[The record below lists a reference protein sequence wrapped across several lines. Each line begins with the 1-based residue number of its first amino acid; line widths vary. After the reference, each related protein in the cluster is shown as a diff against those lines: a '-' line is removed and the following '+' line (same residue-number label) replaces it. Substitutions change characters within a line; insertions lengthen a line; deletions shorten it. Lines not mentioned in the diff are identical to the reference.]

1 MNPNHVKNRI
11 IIFEDQLFSQIA
23 LEHIIFNELKLQ
35 SKTTFCNNGI
45 QIIIMIRQL
54 FEEYNENQEALVII
68 DYHMPGMNGIDVV
81 KQTRDFLTSK
91 GVQPDEMPRFAFRAQ
106 QFWDLPPESVR
117 EILKHGFKMDDIFE
131 KVTNKQQLKH
141 YFKKI
146 GY

>member
-106 QFWDLPPESVR
+106 
-117 EILKHGFKMDDIFE
+117 
-131 KVTNKQQLKH
+131 
-141 YFKKI
+141 
-146 GY
+146 